1 MSSQGFKDAGGEVIK
16 PVMVSVEAPSTLPA
30 GYTFEAFL
38 NDDKNRPF
46 VCEVPEGGVKEGEKF
61 FTPLPASMHDDLIQ
75 APTGKWKDGLCDCFS
90 VGICHPSLWCAFF
103 CSKISLAQ
111 IMTRMSLTW
120 LGEHG
125 QRVATQ
131 NTFKVMVLLF
141 ASYIVF
147 SISLSIASLDY
158 TTGNAPLFIV
168 IMKTIGSILFFLWSM
183 YSLCRTRQ
191 NVRAQ
196 YSIPEERCVGCEDL
210 CCAFFCTCCTLSQMA
225 RHTGEYE
232 TYPGTYCSTTGHPPG
247 TPLTV

>member
-1 MSSQGFKDAGGEVIK
+1 
-16 PVMVSVEAPSTLPA
+16 
-30 GYTFEAFL
+30 
-38 NDDKNRPF
+38 
-46 VCEVPEGGVKEGEKF
+46 
-61 FTPLPASMHDDLIQ
+61 
-75 APTGKWKDGLCDCFS
+75 
-90 VGICHPSLWCAFF
+90 
-103 CSKISLAQ
+103 
-111 IMTRMSLTW
+111 MTRMSLTW

-158 TTGNAPLFIV
+158 TTGNAPLFII

-232 TYPGTYCSTTGHPPG
+232 TYPGTWCSTTGHPPG

>member
-1 MSSQGFKDAGGEVIK
+1 MQ
-16 PVMVSVEAPSTLPA
+16 
-30 GYTFEAFL
+30 
-38 NDDKNRPF
+38 
-46 VCEVPEGGVKEGEKF
+46 F

-168 IMKTIGSILFFLWSM
+168 IMKTIGGILFFLWSM

-191 NVRAQ
+191 K
-196 YSIPEERCVGCEDL
+196 SP
-210 CCAFFCTCCTLSQMA
+210 
-225 RHTGEYE
+225 
-232 TYPGTYCSTTGHPPG
+232 STIFHS
-247 TPLTV
+247 